1 MNGYK
6 KVKFIKLVFTAELG
20 MECACP
26 IRVLAMLRRLGDG
39 VCLSYTRT
47 AMLRRLDDGV
57 CLSYTRT
64 AMLRRV
70 NNVVVI
76 VKCEDSCVTLVL
88 LLITSSSS
96 SYLFAII

>member
-47 AMLRRLDDGV
+47 AMLRR
-57 CLSYTRT
+57 
-64 AMLRRV
+64 V